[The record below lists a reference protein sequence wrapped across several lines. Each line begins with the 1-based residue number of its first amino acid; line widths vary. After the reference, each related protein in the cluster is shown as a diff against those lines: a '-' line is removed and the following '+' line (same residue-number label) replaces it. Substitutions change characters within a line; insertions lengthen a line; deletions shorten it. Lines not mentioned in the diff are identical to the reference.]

1 MTMGII
7 RRASLGLAVPTT
19 SDYSDTETSAAPST
33 SASGVDCKGYSQ
45 VLVGVHGFTT
55 VSVYSLRPYLY
66 IEESDTWLRLTDADG
81 APVEY
86 TGLDGSTPVALA
98 FGCAGADRFA
108 VHVSSV
114 TPDGGATYEIST
126 TLRPCG
132 PGL

>member
-19 SDYSDTETSAAPST
+19 TQYTDTSQSAAPTT
-33 SASGVDCKGYSQ
+33 SAHGVECKGYSQ

-55 VSVYSLRPYLY
+55 VDVFSLRPYLY
-66 IEESDTWLRLTDADG
+66 IESSDTWLRLTDADG

-86 TGLDGSTPVALA
+86 TGLDGSTPVAMA